1 MELFVLFGFILI
13 LTHDYFPGV
22 FSFILFLLGGSFLL
36 CFLGS
41 NPLLIIPFIGIIIL
55 LLLFPEEFR
64 PKSPEE
70 VKAILKRK
78 AREKRHQKQLRKKQL
93 QEDKTWETQSPKV
106 EGYHPNNG
114 WEYIETPTS
123 SETSSQTP
131 FNPQP

>member
-22 FSFILFLLGGSFLL
+22 FYFILFLLGGSFLL

-41 NPLLIIPFIGIIIL
+41 NPWLIIPFVGIIIL
-55 LLLFPEEFR
+55 LLLFPEELR

-93 QEDKTWETQSPKV
+93 QEDKTWET
-106 EGYHPNNG
+106 
-114 WEYIETPTS
+114 
-123 SETSSQTP
+123 
-131 FNPQP
+131 

>member
-41 NPLLIIPFIGIIIL
+41 NPWLIPLVILALLGTL
-55 LLLFPEEFR
+55 GYTVW
-64 PKSPEE
+64 KD
-70 VKAILKRK
+70 
-78 AREKRHQKQLRKKQL
+78 KQ
-93 QEDKTWETQSPKV
+93 EHTAWENRQSPKV